1 MKEARESDVAA
12 EDCAQAGGRQEPVHL
27 DPRLRR
33 LRPVDQDA
41 VDALQVSTIIDTVLL
56 KVASRCNL
64 DCNYCYVYH
73 MGDDGWRAQ
82 PKRMPAAVQQ
92 ATVRQLADL
101 YVHQRQPFSVV
112 LHGGEPLLLGADGL
126 RAFCSRLRSA
136 LPAPCGVHVQ
146 TNGVLLTEEIID
158 IFVRFDV
165 GISVSIDGPRDLH
178 DRFRLDLQGR
188 GSYDRVLEAIGRLTA
203 RSDAHPLFAGVLA
216 VIDPG
221 SNPGSVYASL
231 KATGAPSLDFLI
243 RDGNHARLPPGKVSV
258 DSTEY
263 GRWMVGLLNVYLRDP
278 EPPRVRILDD
288 MLRIIL
294 GGQSR
299 KEGVGVNDYGILIIE
314 TDGGIN
320 KNDTL
325 KVAHPGAD
333 RFRRNSWS
341 ILSDS
346 LLDVVRS
353 QSYADYYRQQR
364 PTARACRACPEL
376 NVCGG
381 GMVAHRWSEDRGF
394 DNPSVFC
401 ADQLLLIRCMREW
414 IARHE
419 AAGRTEGDSLGQHER
434 SPRDL
439 EAPVGGALRA

>member
-12 EDCAQAGGRQEPVHL
+12 EDRAQAGGRQGPVHR

-33 LRPVDQDA
+33 LRPADQDA
-41 VDALQVSTIIDTVLL
+41 VTALPVSTVIDTVLL

-73 MGDDGWRAQ
+73 MGDNGWRAQ
-82 PKRMPAAVQQ
+82 PKRMPATVRR

-101 YVHQRQPFSVV
+101 YAHQRQPFSVV

-126 RAFCSRLRSA
+126 RDFCNRLRSA

-178 DRFRLDLQGR
+178 DRFRLDFRGR
-188 GSYDRVLEAIGRLTA
+188 GSHDRVLEAIGRLTA
-203 RSDAHPLFAGVLA
+203 RSDALPLFAGVLA
-216 VIDPG
+216 VVDPG

-243 RDGNHARLPPGKVSV
+243 RDGNHARLPPGKVSR

-263 GRWMVGLLNVYLRDP
+263 GLWMVGLLDVYLRDP

-294 GGQSR
+294 GGQAR
-299 KEGVGVNDYGILIIE
+299 KEGVGVNDYGILTIE
-314 TDGGIN
+314 TDGRIN

-333 RFRRNSWS
+333 RFERSWS

-346 LLDVVRS
+346 LLDVVHS

-364 PTARACRACPEL
+364 PTALACRACPEL
-376 NVCGG
+376 HVCGG
-381 GMVAHRWSEDRGF
+381 GMAAHRWSDDRGF

-401 ADQLLLIRCMREW
+401 ADQLLLIRRMREW
-414 IARHE
+414 VVRRPATRK
-419 AAGRTEGDSLGQHER
+419 AKGDSLGQHER
-434 SPRDL
+434 FPRDL
-439 EAPVGGALRA
+439 EAPVSGELQV